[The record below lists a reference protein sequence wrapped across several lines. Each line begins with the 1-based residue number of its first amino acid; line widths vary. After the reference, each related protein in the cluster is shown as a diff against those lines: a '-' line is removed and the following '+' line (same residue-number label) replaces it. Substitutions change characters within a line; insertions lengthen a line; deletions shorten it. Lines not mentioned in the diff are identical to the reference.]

1 MATAL
6 EHEVKLGAG
15 EEFRVPDLTGVV
27 EGATTV
33 TLPERRL
40 EAVYYDTADLRLAR
54 WGVSVRFRWEDDD
67 EERGRW
73 TVKLPDDDGGGADDG
88 GALRRREST
97 FALPRHPVP
106 DEVANLVRAYVR
118 SASLSPVIHLATRR
132 QRLELRDA
140 TGNRLGEV
148 ADDEVSVRQDDHVAA
163 GFREIEVEVDER
175 TPPSFL
181 DAVVA
186 RLRQAG
192 AGAPDPTPKVVRAL
206 GRPAAAPPEV
216 VPVDIDDDA
225 TAADLVRAALAA
237 DLTKLLI
244 HDPRL
249 RRSGHPEDLRKAR
262 VAMRRLRSD
271 LRSFAPL
278 LRPEAKELR
287 RELGWVRRQLGAV
300 RDADVLAAR
309 LAAQGESLP
318 EEDQAEL
325 ATLLQRL
332 ASDRD
337 RACVEL
343 DKALDSDRYA
353 VLLDALVAAAA
364 SPPCLPEADV
374 PAGEVLPGLVRRR
387 WERLR
392 EAVADLG
399 DDPSPDELHKVRTR
413 AKRCRYAAQAVR
425 PVVGK
430 PAKRL
435 AKRLGRL
442 QDVLGE
448 VQDAEVTEAWLR
460 EAAGTAGGG
469 QALAAGQL
477 VAAQRETMRRAR
489 EKWPKAWKK
498 ASADKH
504 QAWFSDS

>member
-15 EEFRVPDLTGVV
+15 EEFHLPDLTGVV

-73 TVKLPDDDGGGADDG
+73 TVKLPDDDDGGDD

-106 DEVANLVRAYVR
+106 DQVSSLVRAYVR
-118 SASLSPVIHLATRR
+118 SASLTPVAHLATRR

-163 GFREIEVEVDER
+163 SFREIEVEVDER
-175 TPPSFL
+175 TPPSVL
-181 DAVVA
+181 DAVVGQ
-186 RLRQAG
+186 LREAG

-216 VPVDIDDDA
+216 VPVALDDDA

-237 DLTKLLI
+237 DLTKLLT

-249 RRSGHPEDLRKAR
+249 RRSRHPDDLRKAR

-287 RELGWVRRQLGAV
+287 RELGWMRRQLGAV
-300 RDADVLAAR
+300 RDADVLAGR

-318 EEDQAEL
+318 EEDQDKL
-325 ATLLQRL
+325 ATLLERL
-332 ASDRD
+332 GAERD
-337 RACVEL
+337 RACAEL
-343 DKALDSDRYA
+343 DEALDSDRYA
-353 VLLDALVAAAA
+353 VLLDALVAAAE

-387 WERLR
+387 WVRLR
-392 EAVADLG
+392 EAVVDLG
-399 DDPSPDELHKVRTR
+399 DDPSSEELHKVRTKG
-413 AKRCRYAAQAVR
+413 KRCRYAAQAVR

-460 EAAGTAGGG
+460 EAVRTAAGGP
-469 QALAAGQL
+469 ALAAGQL
-477 VAAQRETMRRAR
+477 VAAERTAMGRAR
-489 EKWPKAWKK
+489 ERWPKAWKK

-504 QAWFSDS
+504 RDWFSDS

>member
-1 MATAL
+1 MADAL

-15 EEFRVPDLTGVV
+15 DDFHLPDLTGVV
-27 EGATTV
+27 EGATAV

-54 WGVSVRFRWEDDD
+54 WGVSVRFRWEEDD

-73 TVKLPDDDGGGADDG
+73 TVKLPDDDGDG
-88 GALRRREST
+88 GDDRALRRREST

-106 DEVANLVRAYVR
+106 DEVSSLVQAYVR
-118 SASLSPVIHLATRR
+118 SASLTPVAHLATRR

-175 TPPSFL
+175 TPPSVL
-181 DAVVA
+181 DAVVGQ
-186 RLRQAG
+186 LREAG

-216 VPVDIDDDA
+216 VPLAVDDDA
-225 TAADLVRAALAA
+225 TAADLVRAALSA
-237 DLTKLLI
+237 DLTKLLT

-249 RRSGHPEDLRKAR
+249 RRSRHPDDLRKVR

-287 RELGWVRRQLGAV
+287 RELGWIRRQLGAV
-300 RDADVLAAR
+300 RDADVLAER
-309 LAAQGESLP
+309 LAAHGESLP
-318 EEDQAEL
+318 EEDQDEL
-325 ATLLQRL
+325 ATLLERL
-332 ASDRD
+332 AADRD
-337 RACVEL
+337 RACAEL
-343 DKALDSDRYA
+343 DEALDSDRYA
-353 VLLDALVAAAA
+353 VLLDALVAAAK

-392 EAVADLG
+392 EAVVDLG
-399 DDPSPDELHKVRTR
+399 DDPSSEDLHKVRTK

-435 AKRLGRL
+435 AKRLGQL

-460 EAAGTAGGG
+460 ETAAAGGP
-469 QALAAGQL
+469 ALAAGQL
-477 VAAQRETMRRAR
+477 VAAQRKAMGRAR
-489 EKWPKAWKK
+489 KKWPKAWKK

-504 QAWFSDS
+504 RDWFFDS